1 MNYVKITA
9 DQCKGCRVCV
19 VTCPNHCL
27 AIGSDFNSL
36 GFENA
41 VFIGEDRCV
50 ACGLCFYVCPE
61 PGAITVFKNEQPQEK
76 TETEEETQS

>member
-9 DQCKGCRVCV
+9 DQCKSCGVCV
-19 VTCPNHCL
+19 QTCPNHCL
-27 AIGSDFNSL
+27 AIGSELNAL
-36 GFENA
+36 GYQSA

-61 PGAITVFKNEQPQEK
+61 PGAITVFKNEQPRKE
-76 TETEEETQS
+76 TETEKGVSL